1 MVGLNG
7 GFPWLGGRIDPGNSS
22 NFVWSDGTTW
32 DYTNWAKGQPS
43 YNYGSNIEDC
53 VHLFEAKHLPA
64 SERHKWNDEP
74 CSHKRNFVCKKG
86 TIEEKNN
93 HTVTIIRSHPTYSD
107 TVTDDT
113 TMYLRAFKFNLIFSF
128 QGKELKKT

>member
-1 MVGLNG
+1 MVSVHSEEEHQFVVGLNG

-43 YNYGSNIEDC
+43 YNYGSTIEDC
-53 VHLFEAKHLPA
+53 VHLWEAGHLPA
-64 SERHKWNDEP
+64 SEHHKWNDVP
-74 CSHKRNFVCKKG
+74 CSHERNFVCKKG

-93 HTVTIIRSHPTYSD
+93 HTGIVS
-107 TVTDDT
+107 T
-113 TMYLRAFKFNLIFSF
+113 TN
-128 QGKELKKT
+128 